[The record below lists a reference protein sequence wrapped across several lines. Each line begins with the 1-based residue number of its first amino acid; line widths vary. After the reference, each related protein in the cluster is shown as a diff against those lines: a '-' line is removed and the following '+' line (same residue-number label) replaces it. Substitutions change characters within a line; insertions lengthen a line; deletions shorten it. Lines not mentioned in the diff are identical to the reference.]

1 MSKVLS
7 LLSLRFRGGAGQ
19 ERGIGA
25 CGKLNLSPIL
35 LVDGCC
41 NGSCGA
47 EPQQRLRMQFD
58 LAAGCNSV
66 ASDAETAAGSKRLVF
81 FMMVEAPFGNRRSLH
96 HWRLAD

>member
-1 MSKVLS
+1 MSKILS

-25 CGKLNLSPIL
+25 CGKLNLNPIL

-47 EPQQRLRMQFD
+47 EPQQRLWMQFD
-58 LAAGCNSV
+58 LAAGFNSV
-66 ASDAETAAGSKRLVF
+66 VFRCRDRPQRSKRVVF
-81 FMMVEAPFGNRRSLH
+81 FMMVEAPF
-96 HWRLAD
+96 

>member
-1 MSKVLS
+1 
-7 LLSLRFRGGAGQ
+7 
-19 ERGIGA
+19 
-25 CGKLNLSPIL
+25 
-35 LVDGCC
+35 
-41 NGSCGA
+41 
-47 EPQQRLRMQFD
+47 MQFD